1 MVIPFGELNIKEPSP
16 SQGLRHHSEAF
27 IAINL
32 LCNESSSRPPSPNL
46 ALPQNIS
53 YLWAAPQLL
62 KTLILK

>member
-16 SQGLRHHSEAF
+16 SQGFRHHIEAF

-53 YLWAAPQLL
+53 YL
-62 KTLILK
+62 